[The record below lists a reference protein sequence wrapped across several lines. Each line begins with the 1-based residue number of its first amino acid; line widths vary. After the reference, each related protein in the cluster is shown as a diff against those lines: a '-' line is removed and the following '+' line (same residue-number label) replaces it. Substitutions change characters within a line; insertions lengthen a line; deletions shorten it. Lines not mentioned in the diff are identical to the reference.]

1 MELLER
7 AGFLDALRACPTGRV
22 VLVSGEA
29 GIGKT
34 ALVRAFC
41 EQDGRRALWGACD
54 ALSTPRPLGPLHD
67 IARAAGGGLA
77 AAMAA
82 ESSRH
87 ELFTAFLDRLTRP
100 AIAVVEDAHWADEA
114 TLDLLVFAGR
124 RMAGTNGL
132 LVVTYR
138 DDEVGPGHP
147 LLAVLGALA
156 TDRTVLRI
164 ALPPLS
170 VEGVAALAGGGGPA
184 AERLHARTGGNPF
197 FVTEAL
203 ADPGRAV
210 PGTVRDAVL
219 ARAAALGADARAAL
233 DAIAVF
239 PGHALLPLVQ
249 AAPEAVDACVGAG
262 VVVREGGRVRFRH
275 ELARLAV
282 EDAVPPARR
291 AALHARAL
299 ADLARRGADP
309 ARLAHHAEEAGDVAA
324 VLVHAPAAAE
334 RAFAVSANRQAADH
348 LRRALDHADLLD
360 ARDRAGLLERYAE
373 ACTRLDRDDR
383 ALDLSREALECWRA
397 AGEPDRAAALLAR
410 TAHFLWLTGDS
421 AAARAAVAEAL
432 DLARSLPPGPALAAA
447 FTWSAFLLM
456 YAREIP
462 AAIETGERAV
472 DLAERFGDRALLAR
486 ALNAVGSALWFHEP
500 DRAEGHLT
508 RAVEIALRVGD
519 EVGAASALSNLGSGA
534 GEIRRYAVAER
545 WLREAIDWCTVRDLD
560 RNRRYSSAW
569 LARCLFERGEWD
581 EAVTVLEQTELE
593 GAAPARI
600 VALTVLGRLRV
611 RRGEPGAAEPLEEAW
626 RLAVRTGDLQRLWP
640 AAAGRAELARF
651 EGRPTGPLV
660 RDTYELAVRLRHGWA
675 IGELEQFLDDAPA
688 RAHEDAA
695 EPYRLDPVAGARVW
709 EKLGCPYEA
718 AMSLSRS
725 EAHLREAL
733 GIFERLGARPA
744 ADMASRRMRE
754 RGLRAPRR
762 ATLAHPHGL
771 TEREADVLA
780 LLREGLR
787 NAEIAER
794 LHISEKTAGHHVSSI
809 LAKLGV
815 RTRREAARLE

>member
-7 AGFLDALRACPTGRV
+7 AGFLDELRSCPAGRV

-41 EQDGRRALWGACD
+41 EQDERRALWGACD
-54 ALSTPRPLGPLHD
+54 ALRTPRPLGPLHD
-67 IARAAGGGLA
+67 IARAAGGDLA

-82 ESSRH
+82 ENSRH
-87 ELFTAFLDRLTRP
+87 ELFTAFLDRLARP

-124 RMAGTNGL
+124 RMAGTSGL

-138 DDEVGPGHP
+138 ADEVGPGHP

-156 TDRTVLRI
+156 TDRTVLRL

-170 VEGVAALAGGGGPA
+170 LEGVAALAGADGPA

-203 ADPGRAV
+203 ADPGRTV

-219 ARAAALGADARAAL
+219 ARAAALDEEARAAL
-233 DAIAVF
+233 DAIAIF
-239 PGHALLPLVQ
+239 PGHTLLPLVQ

-291 AALHARAL
+291 AALHARAR

-309 ARLAHHAEEAGDVAA
+309 ARLAHHAAEAGDVAA

-348 LRRALDHADLLD
+348 LRQALDHADLLEP
-360 ARDRAGLLERYAE
+360 RDRAELLERYAE

-383 ALDLSREALECWRA
+383 ALEVSREALECW
-397 AGEPDRAAALLAR
+397 RAAALLAR

-421 AAARAAVAEAL
+421 TAARAAVAEAL
-432 DLARSLPPGPALAAA
+432 NLARSLPPGPALAAA

-472 DLAERFGDRALLAR
+472 DLAERYGDRALLAR
-486 ALNAVGSALWFHEP
+486 ALNAVGSATWFQEP
-500 DRAEGHLT
+500 DRAESHLT

-519 EVGAASALSNLGSGA
+519 EVSVASALSNLGSGA
-534 GEIRRYAVAER
+534 GEIRRYAVAEE
-545 WLREAIDWCTVRDLD
+545 WLRKAVDWCTVRDLD

-581 EAVTVLEQTELE
+581 EAATVLAQTELE

-611 RRGEPGAAEPLEEAW
+611 RRGEPGAAEPLDEAW

-640 AAAGRAELARF
+640 AAAGRAEFARF
-651 EGRPTGPLV
+651 EARPTGPLV
-660 RDTYELAVRLRHGWA
+660 RDTYDLAVRLRHGWA
-675 IGELEQFLDDAPA
+675 IGELEQFLDDPPA
-688 RAHEDAA
+688 GAHEDAA
-695 EPYRLDPVAGARVW
+695 EPYRLDPVAGARAW
-709 EKLGCPYEA
+709 EAIGCPYEA
-718 AMSLSRS
+718 AMSLTCS

-733 GIFERLGARPA
+733 GVFERLGARPA
-744 ADMASRRMRE
+744 ADMAARLMRE

-771 TEREADVLA
+771 TAREADVLD

-787 NAEIAER
+787 NIEIAER
-794 LHISEKTAGHHVSSI
+794 LHISEKTAGHHVSAI

-815 RTRREAARLE
+815 RTRHEAARLG